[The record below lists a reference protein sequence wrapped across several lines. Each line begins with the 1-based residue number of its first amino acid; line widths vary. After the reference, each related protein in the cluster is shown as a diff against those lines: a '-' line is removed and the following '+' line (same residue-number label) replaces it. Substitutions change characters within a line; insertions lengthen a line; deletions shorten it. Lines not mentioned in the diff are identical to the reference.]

1 LLGRSADYLRAC
13 AITCLCTAI
22 GFPLSPHIDPIN
34 LVMIYLLGSTVAG
47 LYLSRPASAFNAV
60 TNMLAFDYF
69 FVPPAFSFEV
79 EDTQYL
85 FSLVVM
91 LFVAIVIANLMVT
104 IRRNSRMAEA
114 REQRTA
120 LLYAMSR
127 ELAVAND
134 LEAIVAVAIRHIA
147 AVFRS
152 QALVLLADDQGRLES
167 PKQPNDAIDLG
178 VAEDVAARGVRAL
191 KDGIYLPL
199 HGGRRN
205 MGVLVVRAEP
215 SEPNLSAEK
224 SLLLDN
230 FATQLALA
238 LERAQLAEAAEAARF
253 AAERAALRN
262 TLLTSISHDLR
273 TPLAAIAGAGSLIAQ
288 PDYALNADRR
298 TTLGHLIE
306 RKARDMSQLLSNVL
320 ELMRMEFA
328 TGNLRTDWHAI
339 EDLVALALRS
349 HVGRLGAR
357 RLVVDLP
364 PDLPEILVDA
374 TLIVQILDNLL
385 ENAAKYTPLATTVT
399 ISASSRVGSVVL
411 AVCDDGPGLPPGDPE
426 RLFEKFQRGRAES
439 NVVGVGL
446 GLAICRAA
454 ARLHGGDIRAGNNP
468 GGGARFEITLP
479 MLSQVDAL
487 PSPEFVS

>member
-1 LLGRSADYLRAC
+1 MLGRSADYLRAC

-34 LVMIYLLGSTVAG
+34 LMMIYILGSTVAG
-47 LYLSRPASAFNAV
+47 LYLGRAASAFNAV
-60 TNMLAFDYF
+60 TNMLAFDFF

-85 FSLVVM
+85 FSLAVM
-91 LFVAIVIANLMVT
+91 LVVAIVIANLMVT
-104 IRRNSRMAEA
+104 IRRNSQTAQA
-114 REQRTA
+114 RERRTA

-127 ELAVAND
+127 ELAIAND
-134 LEAIVAVAIRHIA
+134 ADAIVGVAVRHIC
-147 AVFRS
+147 AVFHS
-152 QALVLLADDQGRLES
+152 KAVVLLADDLGRLES
-167 PKQPNDAIDLG
+167 P
-178 VAEDVAARGVRAL
+178 VASDEPVDFAHAEAVAASGVRSH
-191 KDGIYLPL
+191 KGGIYLPL
-199 HGGRRN
+199 QGSRRKL
-205 MGVLVVRAEP
+205 GVIVVWPQPAARM
-215 SEPNLSAEK
+215 LSAEK

-230 FATQLALA
+230 FAAQLALS

-288 PDYALNADRR
+288 PDYALNSDRR
-298 TTLGHLIE
+298 TTLGQLIE

-349 HVGRLGAR
+349 HASRIGQRQ
-357 RLVVDLP
+357 LVVDLP
-364 PDLPEILVDA
+364 PDLPEVLVDA

-385 ENAAKYTPLATTVT
+385 ENAAKYTPLGTKIT
-399 ISASSRVGSVVL
+399 ISASAGIGSIVL

-454 ARLHGGDIRAGNNP
+454 ARLHGGDIRACNNP
-468 GGGARFEITLP
+468 GGGACFEITLP

-487 PSPEFVS
+487 PSPELVA